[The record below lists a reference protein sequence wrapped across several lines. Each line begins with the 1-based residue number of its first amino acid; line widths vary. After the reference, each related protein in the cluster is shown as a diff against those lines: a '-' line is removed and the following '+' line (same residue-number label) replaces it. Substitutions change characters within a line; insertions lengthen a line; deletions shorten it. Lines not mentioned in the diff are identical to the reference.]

1 MKAIEQYLKGKIKE
15 CRAQAISILE
25 AQAECYGY
33 IDCMHEIGNISDD
46 EMHLIRRY
54 VTKKFLEV

>member
-1 MKAIEQYLKGKIKE
+1 MNRIEQFLQGKIKE
-15 CRAQAISILE
+15 CNAQAMSVLE

-33 IDCMHEIGNISDD
+33 IDCMHEIGNISED
-46 EMHLIRRY
+46 EKHIVRRY

>member
-1 MKAIEQYLKGKIKE
+1 MKKIEQYLQGKIKE
-15 CRAQAISILE
+15 CRVRAISILE

-33 IDCMHEIGNISDD
+33 IDCMYEIGKISED
-46 EMHLIRRY
+46 EKHIVRRY

>member
-1 MKAIEQYLKGKIKE
+1 MKTIEQYLQCKIKE
-15 CRAQAISILE
+15 FRAQEISILE

-33 IDCMHEIGNISDD
+33 IDYIHEIGKINED
-46 EMHLIRRY
+46 EKHIVRIY

>member
-1 MKAIEQYLKGKIKE
+1 MKRIEQYLQGKIKE
-15 CRAQAISILE
+15 CREQEISILE

-33 IDCMHEIGNISDD
+33 IDCMYEVGKISED
-46 EMHLIRRY
+46 EKHIVRRY

>member
-1 MKAIEQYLKGKIKE
+1 MKRIEQYLHGKIKE
-15 CRAQAISILE
+15 CRAQSISILE

-33 IDCMHEIGNISDD
+33 IDCMYEVGKISED
-46 EMHLIRRY
+46 EKHIVRRY

>member
-1 MKAIEQYLKGKIKE
+1 MKAIEQYLHCKMKE
-15 CRAQAISILE
+15 CKAQAISILE

-33 IDCMHEIGNISDD
+33 IDCMYEVGKISED
-46 EMHLIRRY
+46 EKHIVRRY

>member
-1 MKAIEQYLKGKIKE
+1 MKRIEQYLQGKIKE
-15 CRAQAISILE
+15 CNAQAMSILE

-33 IDCMHEIGNISDD
+33 IDCMNEIGNISED
-46 EMHLIRRY
+46 EKHIIRRY

>member
-1 MKAIEQYLKGKIKE
+1 MKTIEHYLQGKIKE
-15 CRAQAISILE
+15 CIAQSISILE

-33 IDCMHEIGNISDD
+33 IDCMYEVGKISED
-46 EMHLIRRY
+46 EKHIIIRY

>member
-1 MKAIEQYLKGKIKE
+1 MKTIEQYLRCKIKE

-33 IDCMHEIGNISDD
+33 IDCMYEIGNISED
-46 EMHLIRRY
+46 EKHIVKRY

>member
-15 CRAQAISILE
+15 CRVQAISILE

-33 IDCMHEIGNISDD
+33 IDCMYEVRKISED
-46 EMHLIRRY
+46 EKHIVRRY

>member
-1 MKAIEQYLKGKIKE
+1 MKRIEQYLQGKIKE
-15 CRAQAISILE
+15 CNAQAMSVLE

-33 IDCMHEIGNISDD
+33 IDCMHEIGNISED
-46 EMHLIRRY
+46 EKHIVRRY

>member
-1 MKAIEQYLKGKIKE
+1 MKTIEQYLQCKIKE
-15 CRAQAISILE
+15 CNAQAISILE
-25 AQAECYGY
+25 VQAECYGY

-46 EMHLIRRY
+46 EKHIVRRY

>member
-1 MKAIEQYLKGKIKE
+1 MKAIEQYLQGKIKE
-15 CRAQAISILE
+15 CRAQSISILE

-33 IDCMHEIGNISDD
+33 INCMHEAGKISGD
-46 EMHLIRRY
+46 EKHIVRRY

>member
-1 MKAIEQYLKGKIKE
+1 MKVIEQYLQGKIKE

-33 IDCMHEIGNISDD
+33 IDCMYEVGKISED
-46 EMHLIRRY
+46 EKHIVRRY

>member
-1 MKAIEQYLKGKIKE
+1 MKRIEQYLHSKIKE
-15 CRAQAISILE
+15 CRAHAISILE

-33 IDCMHEIGNISDD
+33 IDCMHEIGKISED
-46 EMHLIRRY
+46 EKHIIRRY

>member
-1 MKAIEQYLKGKIKE
+1 MKRIEQYLQGKIKE
-15 CRAQAISILE
+15 CNAQAMSILE

-46 EMHLIRRY
+46 EMHTIRTY
-54 VTKKFLEV
+54 VTKRFLEM